1 MTYTERIPTV
11 TRNNSKI
18 QRIIRINNIFE
29 ISYQKP
35 KTPKKMLLEICANSY
50 ESAINAS
57 KAGAQRIEL
66 CSELAIGGI
75 TPSYGLL
82 KKVLSDLKIPVHIL
96 IRPRSGDFTYSRS
109 EFEIMKANIE
119 LCKELGCAGIVSG
132 VLLQDQTIDQ
142 ERTKELIELAK
153 PLTFTFH
160 RAFDWTPDPIE
171 AILQL
176 AVLGVNRVLTS
187 GQAQIADKGILLLQ
201 ELQKTVENELIVM
214 PGGGINPSNAY
225 LFKES
230 GFQEI
235 HASATTIRQSINN
248 PKISMNSGNLFNET
262 RIATSN
268 QEKIR
273 QILERIN

>member
-1 MTYTERIPTV
+1 
-11 TRNNSKI
+11 
-18 QRIIRINNIFE
+18 
-29 ISYQKP
+29 
-35 KTPKKMLLEICANSY
+35 MLLEICANSY
-50 ESAINAS
+50 ESAMNAS
-57 KAGAQRIEL
+57 TAGAHRIEL

-82 KKVLSDLKIPVHIL
+82 KKVMADVQLPVHVL

-109 EFEIMKANIE
+109 EFEIMKANVL

-153 PLTFTFH
+153 PMSFTFH

-187 GQAQIADKGILLLQ
+187 GQETSAEKGILRLQ
-201 ELQKTVENELIVM
+201 ELQEVVENELIVM

-225 LFKES
+225 VFKES

-235 HASATTIRQSINN
+235 HCSATSIRQSINN

-268 QEKIR
+268 KEKIK
-273 QILERIN
+273 QILERINS